1 MLLRAQLFIYLI
13 CQSFHFNL
21 LFTLVPVWFPA
32 ACGSVQADI
41 NGSQDVCRSYLS
53 KPMSPCLQQPH
64 PPLRQPGCLQAL
76 SVAGITVLHL
86 AFFCSPGRSLHRN
99 LQSPE
104 PGLFWMWMFTF
115 SWMCRTSFILAGG
128 VRRWTVLQ
136 LDLVKGSVLRA
147 ILGPRGSARL
157 LCTGEG
163 TKGRIGDR
171 LYFLQIVRRMTIPK
185 QTVFPPCLGSG
196 WGGLFKLI
204 FEENNKLWTPSSQ
217 SWQRLV
223 VS

>member
-1 MLLRAQLFIYLI
+1 MI
-13 CQSFHFNL
+13 
-21 LFTLVPVWFPA
+21 P
-32 ACGSVQADI
+32 
-41 NGSQDVCRSYLS
+41 
-53 KPMSPCLQQPH
+53 
-64 PPLRQPGCLQAL
+64 L

-104 PGLFWMWMFTF
+104 PGLFFGSDMDVYILMDVQN
-115 SWMCRTSFILAGG
+115 FILAGG

-196 WGGLFKLI
+196 
-204 FEENNKLWTPSSQ
+204 
-217 SWQRLV
+217 
-223 VS
+223 